1 MTGPIAAAFTRARF
15 IVALLCTAG
24 SFVGAAAGAQT
35 FVGRLDDP
43 ANAALVASDMG
54 APSFAD
60 EFTIANNVALYD
72 LVVSFGGLV
81 TIQSIGFVAGGVDP
95 YFTLFKGADGSATV
109 LDSNYLQAFSTGGDF
124 VYSVALAAGAYK
136 IALGAFANMSFAEN
150 TGAGYLADGFV
161 GLGDPSSFGDGSYRL
176 VVTSAVP
183 EPTTWALLA
192 MGLVMLSARIL
203 ARRPALP
210 FAFVV

>member
-1 MTGPIAAAFTRARF
+1 
-15 IVALLCTAG
+15 
-24 SFVGAAAGAQT
+24 
-35 FVGRLDDP
+35 
-43 ANAALVASDMG
+43 
-54 APSFAD
+54 
-60 EFTIANNVALYD
+60 
-72 LVVSFGGLV
+72 
-81 TIQSIGFVAGGVDP
+81 
-95 YFTLFKGADGSATV
+95 
-109 LDSNYLQAFSTGGDF
+109 
-124 VYSVALAAGAYK
+124 VALAAGAYK